1 MPSAIIIRTERGT
14 VSKVTYTPGMRAA
27 IALAIAA
34 AGLSVGRGAR
44 VLAERQRDE
53 SGVDEPFAP
62 SPDAAPYVSL
72 GYREMA
78 ADLMWIRLTGYFGGN
93 QNTARG
99 IGGLVDAIT
108 TLDPSFHRV
117 YEWGARAMTLAR
129 EGVDNSTYLHAI
141 DVLQRGM
148 KQFPDDWRL
157 PYLAGQIYT
166 QDLETKDAAQRRAWD
181 EKGTLLI
188 ESAIRKPGAPAE
200 AAEWAAV
207 MRTKLGE
214 HERAVRELREML
226 LVTQDSKARDA
237 LIKRLAT
244 LENSNADELAAEI
257 LETRKRF
264 DAVWQRERPS
274 LPASMYILL
283 GPHIPPRFDMTD
295 LATAGHDLIGS
306 EPVEKLEPVE

>member
-1 MPSAIIIRTERGT
+1 MSPSGQSTSVVHCGVVVVLLVPPSVREPLMHFPP
-14 VSKVTYTPGMRAA
+14 SQMR
-27 IALAIAA
+27 
-34 AGLSVGRGAR
+34 
-44 VLAERQRDE
+44 
-53 SGVDEPFAP
+53 VDELHCA
-62 SPDAAPYVSL
+62 SVVHWAGAVGDVGSLRVSTGAVVGVVGVVSVSL
-72 GYREMA
+72 DVVVFFLLVGA
-78 ADLMWIRLTGYFGGN
+78 GVGAFVLGN
-93 QNTARG
+93 
-99 IGGLVDAIT
+99 
-108 TLDPSFHRV
+108 
-117 YEWGARAMTLAR
+117 
-129 EGVDNSTYLHAI
+129 
-141 DVLQRGM
+141 GM
-148 KQFPDDWRL
+148 KAFPDDWRL

-166 QDLETKDAAQRRAWD
+166 QDLETKDPAQRRAWD

-214 HERAVRELREML
+214 HERAVRELREMV
-226 LVTQDSKARDA
+226 LVTEDGKARDA

-244 LENSNADELAAEI
+244 LENANADELAAEI

-264 DAVWQRERPS
+264 EAAWHRERPS

-283 GPHIPPRFDMTD
+283 GPRIPPTFDMTD

>member
-1 MPSAIIIRTERGT
+1 
-14 VSKVTYTPGMRAA
+14 MRPAV
-27 IALAIAA
+27 ALAIAA
-34 AGLSVGRGAR
+34 AALGIGRGAR
-44 VLAERQRDE
+44 VLAERDRVD
-53 SGVDEPFAP
+53 SGVEEPFAP
-62 SPDAAPYVSL
+62 SPGAAPYVSL

-78 ADLMWIRLTGYFGGN
+78 ADLLWIRLTGYFGGDR
-93 QNTARG
+93 NTAAG

-108 TLDPSFHRV
+108 ALDPMYHRV
-117 YEWGARAMTLAR
+117 YEWGARAMTLAH
-129 EGVDNSTYLHAI
+129 EGVDQSTYEHAI
-141 DVLQRGM
+141 AVLDRGM
-148 KQFPDDWRL
+148 KAFPDDWRL

-166 QDLETKDAAQRRAWD
+166 QDLETKDPAQRRAWD

-226 LVTQDSKARDA
+226 LVTEDSKARDA
-237 LIKRLAT
+237 LIKRLAA
-244 LENSNADELAAEI
+244 LENTNADELAAEI

-264 DAVWQRERPS
+264 TAQWQRERPS

-283 GPHIPPRFDMTD
+283 GPHIPAAFDMTD

-306 EPVEKLEPVE
+306 QPIEKLEPVE